1 MAEPPGKVIRGVK
14 PVWLVAFSLLLA
26 GCGGGERHTVTLPA
40 YGNFPAQTISGSPS
54 PVECGKDARI
64 FARDSLAFLAHSSTN
79 AAYPADLYYVIL
91 REDFA
96 DFQGRRCD
104 PALLGAALRDRLTA
118 KQRTALVDYLPTVI
132 ADVVRKG
139 LAP

>member
-1 MAEPPGKVIRGVK
+1 M
-14 PVWLVAFSLLLA
+14 
-26 GCGGGERHTVTLPA
+26 TLPA

-54 PVECGKDARI
+54 PAECGKDARI
-64 FARDSLAFLAHSSTN
+64 FARDSLPFLAHSSTN
-79 AAYPADLYYVIL
+79 AAYPADLYYMIL

-96 DFQGRRCD
+96 DFQGRRCE

-118 KQRTALVDYLPTVI
+118 KQRSALVDYLPTTM
-132 ADVVRKG
+132 ADVVRTG